1 MIKIGDKI
9 PAILGKDQ
17 DGNEITAEGLKGNK
31 VILYFYPKDNTSG
44 LLLRHAVSATA
55 SPISRLPDTSSSE

>member
-17 DGNEITAEGLKGNK
+17 DGNEITAEASRATKS
-31 VILYFYPKDNTSG
+31 FFTSIRKTTPRVV
-44 LLLRHAVSATA
+44 LLRHAVSATA